1 MIPRSDSNL
10 ASREARKAKDILHI
24 CSKIVRGKVIE
35 PISLTCTI
43 HQLVN
48 GFVVVDATVVEHE
61 NTLLKRERIH
71 LW

>member
-1 MIPRSDSNL
+1 MILQSGSNL
-10 ASREARKAKDILHI
+10 ASREARKAKDILYI
-24 CSKIVRGKVIE
+24 CSKIRQGNVIE
-35 PISLTCTI
+35 HLSLTCTI

-48 GFVVVDATVVEHE
+48 SFIVVDATVVKHK